1 MRLKQSQVLSSLPT
15 THSPHTLVLSDS
27 HYSTHIY
34 LTNRYVIMATVIP
47 NIKKFVYYI
56 DRVISTA
63 ILFYSRVC
71 ISYIQTRSNI
81 NRPILFLTITYD
93 ILCLQEVL
101 KIINIT
107 SVVLIPRVMQVFVF
121 SYDTLMM
128 VAEATETC
136 R

>member
-1 MRLKQSQVLSSLPT
+1 
-15 THSPHTLVLSDS
+15 
-27 HYSTHIY
+27 
-34 LTNRYVIMATVIP
+34 MATVIP

-63 ILFYSRVC
+63 IPFYSRVC
-71 ISYIQTRSNI
+71 ISYIQPRSNI

-107 SVVLIPRVMQVFVF
+107 SVVLIPHVTQVFVF